1 MLSRVQRRV
10 SRAIA
15 GACLLGATLFAGD
28 AHATVIDFES
38 LPVCATSSPSWCN
51 VGLTYSEKGF
61 TLTAIGTSQDPFL
74 TFAPSDPRYA
84 SSKTLYNANVLGITQ
99 LTRDG
104 GGLFGITSI
113 NLAKDARF
121 GDAPITFVGTFAD
134 ATTVTQS
141 FTIRLGTL
149 SRFVFANTFQ
159 GLTKLEWK
167 QESPYHQ
174 FDDIV
179 LTESG
184 PVSVPESGP
193 PIALVAGLWVAATA
207 LARSRC
213 A

>member
-1 MLSRVQRRV
+1 MLL
-10 SRAIA
+10 AA
-15 GACLLGATLFAGD
+15 D

-38 LPVCATSSPSWCN
+38 LANSGAGVYGVASP
-51 VGLTYSEKGF
+51 YSEDGF
-61 TLTAIGTSQDPFL
+61 TLTALGLGTNGFV
-74 TFAPSDPRYA
+74 TFGTGEGRYGGSA
-84 SSKTLYNANVLGITQ
+84 ALYNNDGGGVTQ

-121 GDAPITFVGTFAD
+121 GNAPITFVGTFAD

-141 FTIRLGTL
+141 FTITSGTL
-149 SRFVFANTFQ
+149 STFLFPSTFQ
-159 GLTKLEWK
+159 GLTTLEWK

-179 LTESG
+179 LSESG
-184 PVSVPESGP
+184 PTSVPDAGP
-193 PIALVAGLWVAATA
+193 SVALIAALWAAAVAR
-207 LARSRC
+207 ARSVG